1 MSLIENVDFHEL
13 TPQKYW
19 APPSSWTKEKIRT
32 TTEGRIFSGD
42 WTGARKMDGAFYKFV
57 KGEDG
62 TMELLGRSKGVG
74 GDYLNKIDWVPHLHP
89 FFEAMPN
96 GTCILGE
103 IYFPNNEGSKNVTT
117 IMGCL
122 ENKAIERQAKGP
134 KLWYY
139 IFDILALDGK
149 SLLDYTMEER
159 VEALRAL
166 EEDCSMGLAN
176 KYPFIKFAHY
186 SDGEELWK
194 RLNII
199 LQNGG
204 EGIVLTRKGAKY
216 QPGKR
221 PSKDCQ
227 KVKKEIQQ
235 TIDCFFTGRILPP
248 TQVYTGKDIEN
259 WMYWENSVTGEKYNG
274 DKYYEYDHGATL
286 TPITKGWYYGW
297 AGSLQIGVIADTD
310 ESRVGAIDVDG
321 GQIVPIGYLSGLTEE
336 IKTNYADY
344 AFKPIEVTCM
354 EIDNE
359 THGLRHA
366 KLVQFRSDLNIN
378 DCTYS
383 KVFG

>member
-1 MSLIENVDFHEL
+1 MSLIDNVDFHALE
-13 TPQKYW
+13 PQKYF
-19 APPSSWTKEKIRT
+19 APSSSKSKEEVRVQV
-32 TTEGRIFSGD
+32 ENRIFSGD
-42 WTGARKMDGAFYKFV
+42 WTGARKIDGAFYKFV
-57 KGEDG
+57 KDENGE
-62 TMELLGRSKGVG
+62 MELLGRSKGVG
-74 GDYLNKIDWVPHLHP
+74 GDYLNKLDWVPHLSP
-89 FFEAMPN
+89 FFESLPN
-96 GTCILGE
+96 GTCLLGE

-122 ENKAIERQAKGP
+122 TQKARERQEKGP

-139 IFDILALDGK
+139 IFDILALDGH
-149 SLLDYTMEER
+149 SLLDETMEER
-159 VEALRAL
+159 VETLKAL
-166 EEDCSMGLAN
+166 EEDYAMGTE
-176 KYPFIKFAHY
+176 YPYVKFAHY

-235 TIDCFFTGRILPP
+235 TIDCFFTGRTLPP
-248 TQVYTGKDIEN
+248 THVYTGKEIEN
-259 WMYWENSVTGEKYNG
+259 WLYWENSVTGEKYNENMF
-274 DKYYEYDHGATL
+274 YEYDHSATL

-297 AGSLQIGVIADTD
+297 AGSLEIGVIADTD
-310 ESRVGAIDVDG
+310 ESRVGAVEVDG
-321 GQIVPIGYLSGLTEE
+321 GFVTSIGYLSGLTEE
-336 IKTNYADY
+336 IKSNVSEYAY
-344 AFKPIEVTCM
+344 KPIEVTCM
-354 EIDNE
+354 EIDTE

-366 KLVQFRSDLNIN
+366 KLVQFRPDLSIS

-383 KVFG
+383 KIFG

>member
-149 SLLDYTMEER
+149 SLLDYTMKER
-159 VEALRAL
+159 VDALRAL

-176 KYPFIKFAHY
+176 EYPFIKFAHY

-235 TIDCFFTGRILPP
+235 TIDCFFTGRVLPP